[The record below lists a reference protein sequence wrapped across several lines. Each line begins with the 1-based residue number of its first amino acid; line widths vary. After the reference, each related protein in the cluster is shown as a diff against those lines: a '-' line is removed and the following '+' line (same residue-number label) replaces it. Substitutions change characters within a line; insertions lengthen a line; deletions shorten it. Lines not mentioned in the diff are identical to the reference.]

1 MSAKYVWEKGGK
13 GLVLPID
20 TNGGGG
26 EINFITFIIDVL
38 ISVSQE
44 GFLGLDAAEWFPVY
58 LHYN

>member
-1 MSAKYVWEKGGK
+1 MGKGGD
-13 GLVLPID
+13 GLVLTRD
-20 TNGGGG
+20 TKGGGD
-26 EINFITFIIDVL
+26 EINFVTFIIDVL